1 MGITIRASFPNA
13 PKVRRDLKMIEAGVG
28 REVTAAFRAAGG
40 VVAART
46 AALTPR
52 GPGPRPRAKNPN
64 DRLPHVADTIR
75 AGTKGKAITVRSTHP
90 AAPVLEFGG
99 TIAPRGVPINFRARE
114 MAQTAGQRTV
124 ADLEQELERQLDA
137 LLRRHGL

>member
-1 MGITIRASFPNA
+1 MPVTIRASFPNA
-13 PKVRRDLKMIEAGVG
+13 KQVRRDLKHIEEGIG

-46 AALTPR
+46 SALTPR
-52 GPGPRPRAKNPN
+52 GPGPRRGAKNPN
-64 DRLPHVADTIR
+64 DRLPHIADTIR

-99 TIAPRGVPINFRARE
+99 TIQPRGVPITFRARE
-114 MAQTAGQRTV
+114 MAKRAGDQTTSEMEA
-124 ADLEQELERQLDA
+124 ALEQHLDA
-137 LLRRHGL
+137 LLRRNGL